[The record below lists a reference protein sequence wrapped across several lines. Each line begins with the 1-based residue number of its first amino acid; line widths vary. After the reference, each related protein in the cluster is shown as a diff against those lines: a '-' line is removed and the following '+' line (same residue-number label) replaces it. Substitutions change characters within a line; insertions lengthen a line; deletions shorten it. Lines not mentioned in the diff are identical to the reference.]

1 MVDVHLVLKQLDDRH
16 DEVGVAEPAEY
27 VVEHRHILVLDALGD
42 TVRERRQHHAGNRR
56 MRRLHLTGDGERIV
70 VGITRHTD
78 HQVDVGSLQYGIGL
92 LRRRHL
98 GERRRIAHTEFHI
111 LIEDLLIDTS
121 VVLQHEGVVGISHDE
136 DIEDTPRHQIDKRHI
151 LQIEFI
157 PLLWYLGYFFHIV
170 GKVTKKSAKAQR
182 LSKIFVA

>member
-1 MVDVHLVLKQLDDRH
+1 
-16 DEVGVAEPAEY
+16 
-27 VVEHRHILVLDALGD
+27 
-42 TVRERRQHHAGNRR
+42 

-78 HQVDVGSLQYGIGL
+78 HQVDVGSLQHGIGL
-92 LRRRHL
+92 LRGRYLR
-98 GERRRIAHTEFHI
+98 ERWRIAHTEFHI

-136 DIEDTPRHQIDKRHI
+136 DIEDTPRHQIDERHI

-157 PLLWYLGYFFHIV
+157 PHSRVLRLAYPLPFLWYLAYFFHIWL
-170 GKVTKKSAKAQR
+170 QR
-182 LSKIFVA
+182 YEKIRESHCAFADFFST